1 MVNKKNFLEKFQSIF
16 DETNPNEILLDT
28 KFKEL
33 EEWGS
38 LMILSLIVLRDD
50 EYNYKITP
58 TEIEKAIIVED
69 LYNLLNKNQA
79 MQFNNYFEKKWLA
92 DGV

>member
-1 MVNKKNFLEKFQSIF
+1 MGSKKYFLERFQTIF
-16 DETNPNEILLDT
+16 DETSPNEIGFDT

-38 LMILSLIVLRDD
+38 LMILSLIVLIDD

-69 LYNLLNKNQA
+69 LYNLLNNH
-79 MQFNNYFEKKWLA
+79 
-92 DGV
+92 

>member
-1 MVNKKNFLEKFQSIF
+1 MVNKKNFLESFQSIF
-16 DETNPNEILLDT
+16 DDTNPNEIVLDT

-38 LMILSLIVLRDD
+38 LMILSLIVLIDD

-69 LYNLLNKNQA
+69 LYNLLNNH
-79 MQFNNYFEKKWLA
+79 
-92 DGV
+92 

>member
-1 MVNKKNFLEKFQSIF
+1 MVNNKTFLEKFQSIF
-16 DETNPNEILLDT
+16 DETNPNEIVLDT

-38 LMILSLIVLRDD
+38 LMILSLIVLLED

-58 TEIEKAIIVED
+58 TEIEKAIFVED
-69 LYNLLNKNQA
+69 LYNLLNNH
-79 MQFNNYFEKKWLA
+79 
-92 DGV
+92 

>member
-1 MVNKKNFLEKFQSIF
+1 MDNKKKFLERFQSIF
-16 DETNPNEILLDT
+16 DETNPNEIVLDT

-38 LMILSLIVLRDD
+38 LMILSLIVLIDD

-58 TEIEKAIIVED
+58 TEIEIAIIVED
-69 LYNLLNKNQA
+69 LYNLLNHH
-79 MQFNNYFEKKWLA
+79 
-92 DGV
+92 